1 MYLSKKF
8 QEIFCDTKPLDN
20 LYMRNLMNI
29 ISTNISDI
37 VYTSLKNL
45 YNNYMFIVFITSK
58 LLLEYEVSPQ
68 LKPHENKRRTIST
81 LIKAL
86 FNVIKTLDL
95 SYQMNILYNTSSR
108 SFSG

>member
-81 LIKAL
+81 LIKDIYSL
-86 FNVIKTLDL
+86 HLMRTM
-95 SYQMNILYNTSSR
+95 SNI
-108 SFSG
+108 

>member
-45 YNNYMFIVFITSK
+45 YNNYLFIVFITSK
-58 LLLEYEVSPQ
+58 LLLENEVSPQ
-68 LKPHENKRRTIST
+68 IKTHENKRRTIST
-81 LIKAL
+81 LIKDIYSL
-86 FNVIKTLDL
+86 HLMRTM
-95 SYQMNILYNTSSR
+95 SNI
-108 SFSG
+108 